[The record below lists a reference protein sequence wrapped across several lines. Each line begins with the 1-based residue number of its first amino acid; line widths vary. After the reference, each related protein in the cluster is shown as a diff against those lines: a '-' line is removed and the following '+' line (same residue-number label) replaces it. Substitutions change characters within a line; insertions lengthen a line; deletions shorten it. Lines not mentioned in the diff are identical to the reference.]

1 MRRGAG
7 ARGGAGSGRRC
18 AFGRLPVMNTDVMN
32 SSARLRCASRARA
45 PLIVSPSQGGRTGV
59 GREYRASHTRHGG
72 CQGRRRAGRQGEGEE
87 ARARG
92 GRRRRARRGGG
103 ARARRAPRQGARHGP
118 YPAHAHPSAGCG
130 SPHRPQ
136 RVRAKHPFTS
146 HLKARRLLVRRAHA
160 RARVTPPA
168 SVTVRLTR
176 LHVMPTASRIS
187 QGVDTRTA
195 ETHGCFAALI
205 IFLRLR

>member
-1 MRRGAG
+1 MRRGAD

-18 AFGRLPVMNTDVMN
+18 AFGRLPVMNTDVTVQQDCA
-32 SSARLRCASRARA
+32 ARRA
-45 PLIVSPSQGGRTGV
+45 PEPPFLYHLHKGGRTGV
-59 GREYRASHTRHGG
+59 EREYRASHTRHGG
-72 CQGRRRAGRQGEGEE
+72 CQGRRRARRQGEGEE

-118 YPAHAHPSAGCG
+118 HSAHAHPSAGCG

-160 RARVTPPA
+160 SARVTPLA

-176 LHVMPTASRIS
+176 LHVMPTASRMS

-195 ETHGCFAALI
+195 ETHGCCAALI

>member
-18 AFGRLPVMNTDVMN
+18 AFGRLPVMNTDVTVQQDCA
-32 SSARLRCASRARA
+32 ARRAPEP
-45 PLIVSPSQGGRTGV
+45 PLIVSPSQGGANRSGKRV
-59 GREYRASHTRHGG
+59 QSESHAPWRVPGAPARAAARGRGRSARAQRPPPTRPA
-72 CQGRRRAGRQGEGEE
+72 RRRSTRAPRAAPRCEARTPFRARPPVCGLWKPPQAA
-87 ARARG
+87 ARARKT
-92 GRRRRARRGGG
+92 
-103 ARARRAPRQGARHGP
+103 PL
-118 YPAHAHPSAGCG
+118 YV
-130 SPHRPQ
+130 SPKGEAA
-136 RVRAKHPFTS
+136 V
-146 HLKARRLLVRRAHA
+146 VRRAHA
-160 RARVTPPA
+160 SARVTPPA

-195 ETHGCFAALI
+195 ETHGCCAALI